1 MRTSLLIIFLICH
14 VALKAQVEMVI
25 LGTVQDAGS
34 PQIGC
39 QKDCCSH
46 LWDHPDHTR
55 KVASIGFIDYTQCY
69 TMMVDATPDIKS
81 QLNYLQGLA
90 GIEDPIP
97 NLILLTHAHIGH
109 YMGLLQLGKE
119 AINAQRAG
127 VAAMPRMANFL
138 RSNGPWNQLVENQ
151 NIELLPIISDS
162 SYPVTDRIS
171 YTPILVPHRDEYSET
186 VGYRITGPE
195 KSVLYIPDIDKWH
208 LWEHSIIDE
217 IAKVDYALLDASFYD
232 GEELGG
238 RDMSLIPHPTVE
250 ESLSLFKPLSKSERN
265 KVYFIHLNHTNPL
278 LDTNSRAYKYTTSQ
292 GYHIA
297 SYGQVFKL

>member
-1 MRTSLLIIFLICH
+1 MRATLLIILIMCH
-14 VALKAQVEMVI
+14 VALMGQVEMVI

-39 QKDCCSH
+39 QKDCCVH

-55 KVASIGFIDYTQCY
+55 KIASIGVIDYTQCY
-69 TMMVDATPDIKS
+69 TLLVDATPDIKS
-81 QLNYLQGLA
+81 QLNYLQHLA
-90 GIEDPIP
+90 GIETAMP

-109 YMGLLQLGKE
+109 YSGLLQLGKE
-119 AINAQRAG
+119 AINAHR
-127 VAAMPRMANFL
+127 VRVTAMPRMENFL

-151 NIELLPIISDS
+151 NIELLSIISDR
-162 SYPVTDRIS
+162 SYPVTDMIS

-208 LWEHSIIDE
+208 LWQQNIIDE
-217 IAKVDYALLDASFYD
+217 IAKVDYALLDATFYD
-232 GEELGG
+232 GVELGG
-238 RDMSLIPHPTVE
+238 RDMSQIPHPTVE
-250 ESLSLFKPLSKSERN
+250 ESLSLLMPLSAHERS

-278 LDTNSRAYKYTTSQ
+278 LDTDSRAYKYTESQ
-292 GYHIA
+292 GFHIA